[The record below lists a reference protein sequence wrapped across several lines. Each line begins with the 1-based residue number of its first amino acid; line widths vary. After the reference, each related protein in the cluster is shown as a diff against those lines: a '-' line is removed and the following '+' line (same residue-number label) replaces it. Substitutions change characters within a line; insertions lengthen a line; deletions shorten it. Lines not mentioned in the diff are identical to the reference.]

1 MNSENSF
8 SINIFKRI
16 MRKVSPFVYGVSIT
30 GGEPMLYPKLVDDV
44 AMIVTD
50 IMGTNIELDLVTNGT
65 NWDEI
70 PQLKMIDR
78 FESVHI
84 SRHRIDDE
92 GNAVLRSKILWRLFS
107 FGGNYEIVI
116 QKDSTFYHTGRN
128 NTGRSHSLS

>member
-1 MNSENSF
+1 
-8 SINIFKRI
+8 

-92 GNAVLRSKILWRLFS
+92 GNAVKRHSGLL
-107 FGGNYEIVI
+107 NI
-116 QKDSTFYHTGRN
+116 QELKEFCNEVS
-128 NTGRSHSLS
+128 